1 MSEGCHARGRG
12 TDQFCEP
19 TGSVYRIRLSLN
31 HGKYRHWIELD
42 SDQFSVWRL
51 AWDLLLQNLILEEI
65 CEELHRRGYRL
76 RTGRPFVEIQNGK
89 RKQLLVGFQKIL

>member
-1 MSEGCHARGRG
+1 MSEGCHARGRCP
-12 TDQFCEP
+12 DQFCEP
-19 TGSVYRIRLSLN
+19 TGRVYRIRLLLN
-31 HGKYRHWIELD
+31 HGKDRHWIEPD
-42 SDQFSVWRL
+42 SDQFRGWRL

-65 CEELHRRGYRL
+65 CEELHRRGYRF